1 MQKITTR
8 EPDDEQLEI
17 ALSAMRA
24 AVAAEDRLAATSAEE
39 ARALAR
45 AAEKSQVRVFRDFS
59 EVPALASNAPR

>member
-24 AVAAEDRLAATSAEE
+24 ALQAEE
-39 ARALAR
+39 RLKTASKQEALALKKTDER
-45 AAEKSQVRVFRDFS
+45 SQVRVFRDFS
-59 EVPALASNAPR
+59 EVPALAADTAR